1 MQFLTALLVTKP
13 CQSNENICLE
23 NFLVQYLHLS
33 ANTNSVIKLKNNSYQ
48 IVRYCKVSI
57 KSQQSINQSI
67 NQFFVTNKQNET
79 KKQSEYVD
87 RTQRQYE
94 TALTRALKIKKKH
107 YNINLNLAILCLK
120 QATVGEL
127 TI

>member
-1 MQFLTALLVTKP
+1 VQFLTALLVTKP